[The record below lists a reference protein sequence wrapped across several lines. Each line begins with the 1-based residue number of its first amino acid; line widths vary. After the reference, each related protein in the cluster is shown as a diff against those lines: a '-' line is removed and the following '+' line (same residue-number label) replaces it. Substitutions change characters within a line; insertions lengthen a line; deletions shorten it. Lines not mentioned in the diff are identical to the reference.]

1 MGMRLLDTTFLVDVL
16 RKREDAGR
24 AIAAMEEAGE
34 RAAATEVSAFE
45 LLVGVYRRG
54 RIDSDRMAGVET
66 ILSRLDVLPLDGE
79 GAARAAEVLVR
90 LRADGK
96 DIGLLDALIAGITLA
111 AGYDTIVTRD
121 EAFRRVPGLKVQT
134 Y

>member
-1 MGMRLLDTTFLVDVL
+1 MRLLDTTFLVDVL

-24 AIAAMEEAGE
+24 AVAAMEEGGE
-34 RAAATEVSAFE
+34 RAATTELSAFE

-54 RIDSDRMAGVET
+54 RVDSERMAGVDT
-66 ILSRLDVLPLDGE
+66 VLSRVDVLPLDHR
-79 GAARAAEVLVR
+79 GAARAAEILAG
-90 LRADGK
+90 LRAEGK
-96 DIGLLDALIAGITLA
+96 DLGLLDALIAGIALA